1 MTEKI
6 TPAELI
12 DHMQGAIFDLDGTL
26 LDSMPFWENI
36 GEDYL
41 IERGKTP
48 LPDIR
53 AQFKRM
59 TLEESSRYMKET
71 YGLEESVEEI
81 SEGILSCIQDD
92 YFTTIPLKH
101 GVREA
106 LEVLRNRGIKMC
118 VATASERICVEAALN
133 RLGVLDMFSAVFTCS
148 EVGAGKTQPDIFE
161 VALEHLG
168 IPREKTFVFED
179 TLHAMETASQAGFPI
194 VAVQEPHALPD
205 LSEIQQL
212 CTTYLDDFTQMI

>member
-6 TPAELI
+6 TPQDLI
-12 DHMQGAIFDLDGTL
+12 KQIQGAIFDLDGTL
-26 LDSMPFWENI
+26 LDSMPYWENI

-41 IERGKTP
+41 VERGKTP

-59 TLEESSRYMKET
+59 TLEESSRYMKDT

-101 GVREA
+101 GVYESLEA
-106 LEVLRNRGIKMC
+106 LHNKGIKMC
-118 VATASERICVEAALN
+118 VATASERICVEAALS
-133 RLGVLDMFSAVFTCS
+133 RLGVLGMFSAVFTCS
-148 EVGAGKTQPDIFE
+148 EIGAGKTKPEIFE
-161 VALEHLG
+161 AALKHLG
-168 IPREKTFVFED
+168 TPREKTFVFED
-179 TLHAMETASQAGFPI
+179 TLHAMQTALQAGFPI

-205 LSEIQQL
+205 LAKIQQL